1 MTTDSGSLA
10 NRLRVARN
18 KTFVGRSEEVARF
31 RAALDGAQG
40 VGPVLYVHGPGGVG
54 KSTLL
59 RRFED
64 EACRAGRRIVWVD
77 GHRVTPSP
85 AGFLAETTDVVAGPD
100 VVLLIDGFERC
111 QGLEGWLRDRFLPGL
126 REDAVVVVAGRRP
139 PSDEWLCDLA
149 WSDLLEVLPLE
160 SLDRSTAA
168 ALLERR
174 GVAPAR
180 REAILAFADGHPLA
194 LSLAASVTQ
203 TGTAAGARWTPGPDM
218 IARLLSALVGELPS
232 RDHRLAL
239 ETAAHALSTT
249 EALLAAVIG
258 EDRAVEMFA
267 WLRALPFAEYGRQG
281 LFLHE
286 LVSEVLDQDFRWR
299 DPDSYERMHVR
310 TGHHLLQ
317 RARTAAETE
326 AMTAIRAL
334 TYLKRYGPMEP
345 YFKKIDREGDVY
357 EDVLRPRDHEQAV
370 RMTLETEGPHSADI
384 VRFWLQEQPGAFRMY
399 RSAQTGELVAFMLW
413 LRLTDPEV
421 GGSLDP
427 VVAQAWAGVA
437 QQGPLLAGQH
447 VRISRFMIH
456 PGAYGQISSV
466 GHLMQLRICSDWIRS
481 RDLAWSFITT
491 PDAELWG
498 PLMDHLGH
506 EEMFRTPWEH
516 GRTFTTFACDWRVT
530 PLEVWFDRT
539 QPGALAEAPAAPEPA
554 GAPRKPLSRT
564 EFDAAVRQALRDLHR
579 PDALRGSALFS
590 SRLCTRFG
598 WTTRQDP
605 VESLRH
611 TLVSAVDEVQRDA
624 RASRQ
629 HRALAATYLR
639 RTATTQ
645 EAAAARLGLPYS
657 TYRRHLSQGHKRL
670 CDVLWHWELGGG
682 ADGYSGA
689 GM

>member
-1 MTTDSGSLA
+1 M
-10 NRLRVARN
+10 
-18 KTFVGRSEEVARF
+18 GRSEEVARF

>member
-10 NRLRVARN
+10 NRLRAARN

-670 CDVLWHWELGGG
+670 CDVLWHWELGGS

>member
-1 MTTDSGSLA
+1 MTTAPGSLA
-10 NRLRVARN
+10 NRLRTARN
-18 KTFVGRSEEVARF
+18 KTFVGRSGELDRF
-31 RAALDGAQG
+31 RAALEGVQG

-64 EACRAGRRIVWVD
+64 EARRSGRRIVWVD

-85 AGFLAETTDVVAGPD
+85 AGFLAEATDAVTGPE
-100 VVLLIDGFERC
+100 VVLFIDGFERC

-139 PSDEWLCDLA
+139 PSAEWLCDLA
-149 WSDLLEVLPLE
+149 WSELLEVLPLGK
-160 SLDRSTAA
+160 LDRPTAT

-174 GVAPAR
+174 DVAPER

-203 TGTAAGARWTPGPDM
+203 NGTVGSARWTPGPDV
-218 IARLLSALVGELPS
+218 IAELLSALVGELPS

-239 ETAAHALSTT
+239 ETAAHALTTT
-249 EALLAAVIG
+249 ETLLGAVLG
-258 EDRAVEMFA
+258 EDRAAEMFA
-267 WLRALPFAEYGRQG
+267 WLRTLPFAEYGRQG

-286 LVSEVLDQDFRWR
+286 LVSEALDQDFRWR

-317 RARTAAETE
+317 RARTASEPE

-345 YFKKIDREGDVY
+345 YFKKIDREGDAY
-357 EDVLRPRDHEQAV
+357 EDVLRPHDHEQVV

-384 VRFWLQEQPGAFRMY
+384 VRFWLQEQPGAFRTY
-399 RSAQTGELVAFMLW
+399 RSAQTGELLAFMLW
-413 LRLTDPEV
+413 LRLTDPQV

-427 VVAQAWAGVA
+427 VVAQMWAGVA
-437 QQGPLLAGQH
+437 QRGPLLPDQH
-447 VRISRFMIH
+447 LRISRFMIY
-456 PGAYGQISSV
+456 PGAYGEISSV
-466 GHLMQLRICSDWIRS
+466 GHLMQLRICGDWIRS
-481 RDLAWSFITT
+481 RGLAWSFITS
-491 PDAELWG
+491 PDARLWG

-506 EEMFRTPWEH
+506 EEMFRTPWER

-530 PLEVWFDRT
+530 PLEIWFDRT
-539 QPGALAEAPAAPEPA
+539 QPGALTEPLAAPEPEGVPA
-554 GAPRKPLSRT
+554 KPLT
-564 EFDAAVRQALRDLHR
+564 KAEFDAAVRQALRDLHR
-579 PDALRGSALFS
+579 SDALRGSALFS
-590 SRLCTRFG
+590 SRLCARFG
-598 WTTRQDP
+598 WAAQPDPAEALRQ
-605 VESLRH
+605 
-611 TLVSAVDEVQRDA
+611 TLVNAVGEVRRDA
-624 RASRQ
+624 RSGRQ

-639 RTATTQ
+639 KAATTQ

-657 TYRRHLSQGHKRL
+657 TYRRHLAEGHKRL
-670 CDVLWHWELGGG
+670 CEVLWHWELGGR
-682 ADGYSGA
+682 A
-689 GM
+689 GQ

>member
-1 MTTDSGSLA
+1 MDVTTDSGSLA
-10 NRLRVARN
+10 NRLRAARN
-18 KTFVGRSEEVARF
+18 KTFVGRSGEVDRF

-40 VGPVLYVHGPGGVG
+40 AGPVLYVHGPGGVG

-64 EACRAGRRIVWVD
+64 EARRAGRRVVWVD

-85 AGFLAETTDVVAGPD
+85 AGFLAEATDAVTGPD
-100 VVLLIDGFERC
+100 VVLFIDGFERC
-111 QGLEGWLRDRFLPGL
+111 QGLEGWLRERFLPAL

-139 PSDEWLCDLA
+139 PSAAWLCDLA
-149 WSDLLEVLPLE
+149 WSDLLEVLPLGA
-160 SLDRSTAA
+160 LDRPTAT

-203 TGTAAGARWTPGPDM
+203 TGSADTTHWAPGPDM
-218 IARLLSALVGELPS
+218 IAHLLSTLVGELPS

-239 ETAAHALSTT
+239 ETAAHVLTTT
-249 EALLAAVIG
+249 ETLLGAVVG
-258 EDRAVEMFA
+258 EDRAAEMFA
-267 WLRALPFAEYGRQG
+267 WLRTLPFAEYGRQG

-317 RARTAAETE
+317 RARTASETE

-345 YFKKIDREGDVY
+345 YFKKIDREGDAY
-357 EDVLRPRDHEQAV
+357 EDVLRPHDHEQAV

-413 LRLTDPEV
+413 LRLTDPQV

-437 QQGPLLAGQH
+437 QRGPLLPDQH
-447 VRISRFMIH
+447 LRMSRFMIH
-456 PGAYGQISSV
+456 PGAYGQVSSV

-481 RDLAWSFITT
+481 RGLAWSFITT
-491 PDAELWG
+491 PDARLWG

-506 EEMFRTPWEH
+506 EEMFRTPWEQ

-530 PLEVWFDRT
+530 PLEIWFDRT
-539 QPGALAEAPAAPEPA
+539 QPGALAEAPAGPEPE
-554 GAPRKPLSRT
+554 GTPDKPLTRT
-564 EFDAAVRQALRDLHR
+564 EFDAAVRRALRDLHR
-579 PDALRGSALFS
+579 PDALHGSALFS
-590 SRLCTRFG
+590 SRLCTRLG
-598 WTTRQDP
+598 WRTRQDP
-605 VESLRH
+605 VEALRH
-611 TLVSAVDEVQRDA
+611 TLVRAVDEVRRDA
-624 RASRQ
+624 RSDRQ
-629 HRALAATYLR
+629 HRALAVTYLR
-639 RTATTQ
+639 QAATTQ

-657 TYRRHLSQGHKRL
+657 TYRRHLTEGHKRL
-670 CDVLWHWELGGG
+670 CEVLWHWELGGG
-682 ADGYSGA
+682 AG
-689 GM
+689 